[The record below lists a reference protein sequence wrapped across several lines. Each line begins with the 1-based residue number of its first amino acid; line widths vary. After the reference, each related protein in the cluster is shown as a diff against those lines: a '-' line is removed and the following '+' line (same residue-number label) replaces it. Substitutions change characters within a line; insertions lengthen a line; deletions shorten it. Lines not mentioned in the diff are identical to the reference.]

1 MKKFTLNE
9 TDLRYMIHRA
19 INEIIS
25 LEGEGEVQYPS
36 DRYYF
41 DSGWDRDK
49 YKDNPFTAEG
59 PVGKGFEKFVSELQ
73 NYVQQKMETPNRYDE
88 YVQRAQ
94 ERLDEYLEMQKAD
107 FERLMR
113 KNPEWAERVVNR
125 NQKRPQIYTW
135 IPGTAERITIDIP
148 EYLHSFQKSYKKY
161 KAEDY
166 EKLVGDLEGAKRGR
180 EKEEKYRM
188 SDLRIEIDMPAE
200 SEGSGSFG
208 RKTWRD
214 YGQIAPPTKTVR
226 IDPEN
231 VEASA
236 AKAWDIFNE
245 YASQTKEVIGWWAW
259 QWSTFPPTIK
269 PILTPEVGKI
279 ISDVHDD
286 INRFYS
292 SYGPGDYVGD

>member
-9 TDLRYMIHRA
+9 TDLRYMIHRT
-19 INEIIS
+19 INEIMS
-25 LEGEGEVQYPS
+25 LEGDGETQYPS

-41 DSGWDRDK
+41 DSGWDRNK

-88 YVQRAQ
+88 YIQRAQ
-94 ERLDEYLEMQKAD
+94 EKLDEFLEMQKAD

-113 KNPEWAERVVNR
+113 KNPEWAENIANR
-125 NQKRPQIYTW
+125 NRKKPQTYTW
-135 IPGTAERITIDIP
+135 IPGTSERITIDIP

-161 KAEDY
+161 RAEDY
-166 EKLVGDLEGAKRGR
+166 EKLVGALEGAKHSR
-180 EKEEKYRM
+180 EYEEKYR
-188 SDLRIEIDMPAE
+188 SSGLKIVVEMPGE
-200 SEGSGSFG
+200 SEGDSLS

-214 YGQIAPPTKTVR
+214 MAQIAPPAKAVR

-231 VEASA
+231 VEAA
-236 AKAWDIFNE
+236 AAEAWDIFNE
-245 YASQTKEVIGWWAW
+245 YASQNKEVIGWWAW

>member
-25 LEGEGEVQYPS
+25 LEGEGEDQYPS

-41 DSGWDRDK
+41 DSGWDRNK

-73 NYVQQKMETPNRYDE
+73 DYVQQKMETPNRYDE
-88 YVQRAQ
+88 YIRRCQ

-107 FERLMR
+107 FERLTR
-113 KNPEWAERVVNR
+113 KNPEWAERIVRR
-125 NQKRPQIYTW
+125 NQEKSQTYTW
-135 IPGTAERITIDIP
+135 LPGTAERITIAIP
-148 EYLHSFQKSYKKY
+148 EYLHSFQKNYKKY

-166 EKLVGDLEGAKRGR
+166 EKLVGGLEAAKRDR
-180 EKEEKYRM
+180 EREEKYR
-188 SDLRIEIDMPAE
+188 SSGLRIVVEMPGE
-200 SEGSGSFG
+200 SEGNSLS
-208 RKTWRD
+208 RRTWRD
-214 YGQIAPPTKTVR
+214 MAQIQPPAKAVR

-231 VEASA
+231 IEASA
-236 AKAWDIFNE
+236 AEAWDIFNE

-279 ISDVHDD
+279 ISDTHDD
-286 INRFYS
+286 ISRFYS